1 MPTLKI
7 IMKNYKSAILIFVSF
22 LLILSGCA
30 TVPQQDEFPAHSIN
44 GRQYYALLS
53 ICDAK
58 GINYQYDEYS
68 RVISLTG
75 DGHEIA
81 LRAGDTLVL
90 VDGRTMQ
97 FKEPVDI
104 YEGRIVVPY
113 EIKKEVLD
121 RLFKKTVLQ
130 PKAALAISIIKKVVI
145 DPGHGGKDPG
155 AISRSGLKE
164 KDVNLDV
171 AKRLYNLLKAAGVEV
186 VMTRSSDTFIPL
198 SERAR
203 IANSSGADL
212 FISVHSNA
220 NRVKSMNGFEIYY
233 VAPNIG
239 DGNRAVL
246 SAKKDNLNFAQSCL
260 GDSSLTLKAI
270 IWDMIYTHSRAEAI
284 ELSRSICSSARNNLG
299 VEILGIKKG
308 RFAVLKE
315 VFIPAIL
322 IEAGFLSNSAEE
334 RMLNNAYYRQKIAES
349 ITEGIR
355 NYEQGAVIM
364 EATRR

>member
-1 MPTLKI
+1 
-7 IMKNYKSAILIFVSF
+7 
-22 LLILSGCA
+22 
-30 TVPQQDEFPAHSIN
+30 
-44 GRQYYALLS
+44 
-53 ICDAK
+53 
-58 GINYQYDEYS
+58 
-68 RVISLTG
+68 
-75 DGHEIA
+75 
-81 LRAGDTLVL
+81 
-90 VDGRTMQ
+90 MQ